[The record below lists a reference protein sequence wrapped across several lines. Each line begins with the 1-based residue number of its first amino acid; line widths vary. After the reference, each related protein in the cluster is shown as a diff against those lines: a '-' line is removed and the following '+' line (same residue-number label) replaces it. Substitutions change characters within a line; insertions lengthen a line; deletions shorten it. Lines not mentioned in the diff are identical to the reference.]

1 MKIYINNEEVL
12 CNSKLTIKKSLANT
26 GSVILNNVYPKE
38 WEQDKD
44 YVSKFYMPK
53 DYSPVKII
61 DENVEDSKMT
71 VRCQSF
77 TGVGINNN
85 TITSM
90 TGCRMLFSSVVPG
103 MTYEF
108 ECYSYYNAK
117 IYEGEDFRTGTEVNE
132 LADIGLRNQAI
143 KFTPTKHYIVVQ
155 FREPD
160 KTILDVENF
169 SLVGKYRYYN
179 LRNYNT
185 NIKKNNTIL
194 YPEIK
199 YSAANDMGYVKVIPG
214 KTYTIFTKKTGS
226 YSYIYETDSLEI
238 GSNVSQLLNVR
249 YSIDCMYSFTPTKK
263 YLVFDSSIKIDEL
276 YYYYDGTNI
285 FNGYIKNSGNINL
298 NPRYPH
304 YSTLQAI
311 DYEGL
316 LSEGDMLSYVLEK
329 QSVSSAI
336 KRIVSDLDG
345 FMIGAILLSDSE
357 FAAYNCNEKTPK
369 DVFDYIAEV
378 TGSIW
383 YTTTVDD
390 NTTLINFKAIDNLQQ
405 ENNIE
410 YTNKYFKD
418 NEILDIKY
426 SYNTKDYR
434 NKQVVTSNGVLAS
447 IPQTEFVTYNG
458 SNISVTYPIGKVE
471 SIKKGSRNYSV
482 ASNIAEKNGVYANF
496 YYTYNQNGIDSNI
509 TLAVGDVLTIT
520 YYPLVNSRQVAYNQD
535 EDNRI
540 KGQTLR
546 SGTISRYEKRTD
558 TNNELE
564 LGQIAQTYLDI
575 KGVPEVTLEI
585 KSTKD
590 LYIVYGGR
598 KVFFNAPIED
608 LKTNYM
614 ITDKTIDM
622 IVTGEQQVVFYTYKL
637 SSSFNNEN
645 AINYFD
651 NQRRKLAGT
660 IQEGQYISRYI
671 DIPSTTNIIFYDVS
685 SGTMDIPND
694 ILEGELDIELSGTIE
709 IPKDILD
716 AELDEELGKSNTNK
730 LNSKLNIIL

>member
-1 MKIYINNEEVL
+1 MKIYIDNEEVL
-12 CNSKLTIKKSLANT
+12 CNSKMTIKKSLANT

-61 DENVEDSKMT
+61 NENVEDSKMALLFQWFNNT
-71 VRCQSF
+71 
-77 TGVGINNN
+77 GINENK
-85 TITSM
+85 ITSM
-90 TGCRMLFSSVVPG
+90 TGYTMIFTAVVPG
-103 MTYEF
+103 LEYELD
-108 ECYSYYNAK
+108 CYSYYNFK
-117 IYEGEDFRTGTEVNE
+117 IYECEDFIKGTQVYEI
-132 LADIGLRNQAI
+132 ADVGLRNQAV
-143 KFTPTKHYIVVQ
+143 KFTPTKPYIVFQ
-155 FREPD
+155 LMEQNN
-160 KTILDVENF
+160 TIVYINSI
-169 SLVGKYRYYN
+169 SLVGKYRYFN
-179 LRNYNT
+179 LRNFNT
-185 NIKKNNTIL
+185 NIKENNTIF
-194 YPEIK
+194 YPEIT
-199 YSAANDMGYVKVIPG
+199 YSATNNMGYVKVIPG
-214 KTYTIFTKKTGS
+214 KTYTIFAKKTGS

-249 YSIDCMYSFTPTKK
+249 YSVDCLYTITPTKK
-263 YLVFDSSIKIDEL
+263 YLVFDSSIEIDEL
-276 YYYYDGTNI
+276 YYYYDGSNI

-316 LSEGDMLSYVLEK
+316 LSEGDMLSYVLEE

-336 KRIVSDLDG
+336 KRIVSGLDG
-345 FMIGAILLSDSE
+345 FMVGAILLNDSE
-357 FAAYNCNEKTPK
+357 LAAYNCNEKTPK

-447 IPQTEFVTYNG
+447 IPQTEYITYNG

-496 YYTYNQNGIDSNI
+496 YYTYNQNSIESNT

-590 LYIVYGGR
+590 LYITYGGR

-622 IVTGEQQVVFYTYKL
+622 IVTGDQQVVFYTYKL

-716 AELDEELGKSNTNK
+716 AELDEELGRSNTNK
-730 LNSKLNIIL
+730 LNSKLNMIL

>member
-26 GSVILNNVYPKE
+26 GSVILNNVYPKS

-61 DENVEDSKMT
+61 DENVEDSKMAL
-71 VRCQSF
+71 RRQWF
-77 TGVGINNN
+77 NGVGINENK
-85 TITSM
+85 ITSM
-90 TGCRMLFSSVVPG
+90 TGYTMEFVAVVPG
-103 MTYEF
+103 MDYELD
-108 ECYSYYNAK
+108 CYSYYTTK
-117 IYEGEDFRTGTEVNE
+117 IYECENFITGTEVYE
-132 LADIGLRNQAI
+132 IADIGLRNQMV
-143 KFTPTKHYIVVQ
+143 KFTPTKHYVVFQ
-155 FREPD
+155 RIEPN
-160 KTILDVENF
+160 KTILDVESI
-169 SLVGKYRYYN
+169 SLVGKYRYFN

-214 KTYTIFTKKTGS
+214 KTYTIFAKKTES

-249 YSIDCMYSFTPTKK
+249 YSVDCLYSITPTKK

-345 FMIGAILLSDSE
+345 FMIGAILLNDSE

-378 TGSIW
+378 TASIW

-390 NTTLINFKAIDNLQQ
+390 NTTLINFKSIDNLQQ

-434 NKQVVTSNGVLAS
+434 NKQVVTSNEVLAS
-447 IPQTEFVTYNG
+447 IPQTEYITYNG

-509 TLAVGDVLTIT
+509 TLAVGDVLTIK

-564 LGQIAQTYLDI
+564 LGRIAQTYLDI

-590 LYIVYGGR
+590 LYITYGGR

-622 IVTGEQQVVFYTYKL
+622 IVTGDQQVVFYTYKL

-694 ILEGELDIELSGTIE
+694 ILEGELDIELSGTKE

-716 AELDEELGKSNTNK
+716 AELDEELGRSNSNK
-730 LNSKLNIIL
+730 LNSKLNMIL